1 MKTKPQRI
9 AQKRLKRR
17 VIAKNHIKAERE
29 ERKRWLNIQEG
40 KAKSPKKEKVE
51 KITKPYRLPKL
62 QKKHDAL
69 YQGVRA
75 LDHAD
80 PKRAKLLVRLSEV
93 KRKLTN

>member
-1 MKTKPQRI
+1 MKTKPKRI
-9 AQKRLKRR
+9 ALKRLKRKR
-17 VIAKNHIKAERE
+17 IAKNHIKAERE
-29 ERKRWLNIQEG
+29 ERKMWANIQEG
-40 KAKSPKKEKVE
+40 KAKSPKKEKVR
-51 KITKPYRLPKL
+51 KVVKPYRLPKL

-75 LDHAD
+75 LDHTD